1 MKAVAAALALLPVLA
16 AGEQATYCKAGDA
29 CATVKG
35 GLPKPAW
42 WEKELK
48 KMQPACQTVDP
59 TESATCHQW
68 TSLLSDKAKGVLDNV
83 LTTVENSIME
93 GAHTKQ
99 RNRVLRRNSQMDELY
114 LSAPKNSEGSD
125 RVFITPHIDGFLG
138 WIPFFTAYRCVYGLT
153 GPHETVTIQP
163 MRDPSEQEVN
173 VGPGDFTCFDYNR
186 EIHWIEHRAMA
197 NATLDDRMVL
207 KLHFYEFP
215 AIFSYVGDAFG
226 DANAQYN
233 FFARAAFLASQFP
246 DRSMISRLIARGIN
260 GITLFGGSA
269 EAVFGYM
276 NMGIALALISAAR
289 GKGQTMLTIAG
300 TAHFA
305 VYILAFVF
313 RSVRL
318 GMLIRDAVAMKSISA
333 LVLTGTYAWECATSG
348 VSLLSF
354 AVAVAGFAF
363 SAYAFMQLGPALT
376 YFGQELGQV
385 VSDPVTAFPYGTV
398 PHPMTLGS
406 IVGLTGLRLHP
417 TYGPKFHA
425 NYLLFVALYLTVLG
439 LEVSGMSLPAGM
451 DYDNTYTEFMKFH
464 QDPTNVIAHLFTTA
478 LGVAGVIGMLINYC
492 GLNPS
497 LNGTSDKKGKKG
509 SAESGLTSPTLV
521 AFGWTWLL
529 VRYTVPDEDV
539 AYLTVALMT
548 AITWLVSKFQWSYTM
563 CFAALAIGMGGQ
575 EIAHHVSREMPFLN
589 SYADVTPTAAL
600 TFILH
605 NVWLLPFEIR
615 AAINVATEAYLPAIN
630 EMGRMP
636 FPQWLDNAVGN
647 PQLAA

>member
-1 MKAVAAALALLPVLA
+1 MKAAALSLALLPALV
-16 AGEQATYCKAGDA
+16 AGEQATWCDKKDA

-48 KMQPACQTVDP
+48 KMQPAC
-59 TESATCHQW
+59 EEEGATCHQW

-83 LTTVENSIME
+83 LTTVETKIME
-93 GAHTKQ
+93 GSKTKQ

-114 LSAPKNSEGSD
+114 LSAPRNSEGSD

-138 WIPFFTAYRCVYGLT
+138 WLPFFTAYRCVYGLT

-163 MRDPSEQEVN
+163 MRDPDEQEVN

-186 EIHWIEHRAMA
+186 EIHWIEHRAQA

-215 AIFSYVGDAFG
+215 AIFSYIGDAFG

-246 DRSMISRLIARGIN
+246 DKDIISRLIARGIN

-276 NMGIALALISAAR
+276 NMGIALILISAAR

-300 TAHFA
+300 TCHFA

-333 LVLTGTYAWECATSG
+333 LLLTGTYAWECAKTG
-348 VSLLSF
+348 VNLKSF
-354 AVAVAGFAF
+354 AVAVSGFAF

-425 NYLLFVALYLTVLG
+425 NYLLHVALYLTVLG
-439 LEVSGMSLPAGM
+439 LEVTGASVPAGM
-451 DYDNTYTEFMKFH
+451 SYDSTYTEFMKFH
-464 QDPTNVIAHLFTTA
+464 QDAGNVIAHLFTTA
-478 LGVAGVIGMLINYC
+478 LGVAGVIGMAINYF

-497 LNGTSDKKGKKG
+497 LNGAANDAKKTG
-509 SAESGLTSPTLV
+509 AARAMTSPTLI
-521 AFGWTWLL
+521 AFGWSWIL

-539 AYLTVALMT
+539 AYLTVALFVVT
-548 AITWLVSKFQWSYTM
+548 TYLVSKLQWSYMT

-575 EIAHHVSREMPFLN
+575 ELAHHVSGEMPYLN
-589 SYADVTPTAAL
+589 SYAEVTPEAAL

-615 AAINVATEAYLPAIN
+615 AAVNVATAAYLPAIN

-636 FPQWLDNAVGN
+636 FPQWLDSAVGN